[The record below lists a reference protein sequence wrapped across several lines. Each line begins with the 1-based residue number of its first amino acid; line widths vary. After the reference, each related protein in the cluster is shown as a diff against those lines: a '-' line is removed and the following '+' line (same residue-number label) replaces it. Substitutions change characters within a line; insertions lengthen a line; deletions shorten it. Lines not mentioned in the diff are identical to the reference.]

1 MTDIAH
7 DSGVDTGLRAML
19 DWAVT
24 QSSLN
29 ISLYD
34 TEIRHIRINR
44 AMCQAMGLESEAAG
58 VGLQPTELFP
68 GLGFGTFEDAARQV
82 MLTGEHAVWRGF
94 GKAPGEVKE
103 RAWLVTVS
111 AVRDPDGTMCGV
123 LAVGLD
129 ETQHR
134 LARKRLAL
142 VNDASRRLGST
153 LDVGR
158 TAEEL
163 ADVAVPQ
170 LADMILIDVRDSVLR
185 GEEPQPG
192 PVPGTVPLRRMAYGS
207 VLENV
212 PEVVVQTGQV
222 ASYPPRSPAADA
234 LASGQ
239 SVIRGPSGSDIA
251 RWASHDRTRTRKV
264 VQYGFHSVMAV
275 PLRARGATLGVVI
288 FVRHQRPEP
297 FEKDDLALAEE
308 IVGRA
313 AVCIDNARRYT
324 REHATALA
332 LQRSLL
338 QRRQPV
344 QAAVQ
349 VATRYLPGQ
358 SGVTVGG
365 DWFDV
370 IALSGSRVGLVVGDV
385 TGHGIHAAATMGRL
399 RTAVRT
405 LADID
410 LEPGE
415 LLTRLDDVV
424 TRLADEDELA
434 PDADGLIA
442 TCLFAVYDPITRHCT
457 LARAGHPV
465 PAVVTPDGGQEYLD
479 LPAGP
484 PLGVGGVPFEETEIE
499 LAEGSLLVLYTDGL
513 VESRQRDLDTGLSAL
528 GKMLGEV
535 HGRPGAAPSL
545 EAVCDS
551 LVEGLMPQPAEDDAA
566 LLVARTRALTPDQV
580 VTRDLP
586 ADPAIV
592 AEARAWAGRQVTKWG
607 LGELAFTAELLV
619 SELVTNAIRHAQPPI
634 QLRMILDDVLSCEVS
649 DASATA
655 PHHRRADRYDE
666 GGRGLMLV
674 ATMAARWG
682 TRHTRAGKIIWA
694 QLPRPQRAGRPA
706 RTG

>member
-7 DSGVDTGLRAML
+7 DSGVNTGLRAML
-19 DWAVT
+19 DWAVA
-24 QSSLN
+24 QASLN

-34 TEIRHIRINR
+34 TEVRHIRVNT

-58 VGLQPTELFP
+58 LGLRPTELFP

-82 MLTGEHAVWRGF
+82 MLTGEPAIWRGF
-94 GKAPGEVKE
+94 GKAPGEVRE

-111 AVRDPDGTMCGV
+111 AVRDPDGTTCGV
-123 LAVGLD
+123 LAIGLD
-129 ETQHR
+129 ETGHR

-142 VNDASRRLGST
+142 VNDASRRIGST

-192 PVPGTVPLRRMAYGS
+192 PVSGTVPLRRMAHGS

-212 PEVVVQTGQV
+212 PEVVVQAGQV
-222 ASYPPRSPAADA
+222 ASYPPGSPAADA

-275 PLRARGATLGVVI
+275 PLRARGATLGVAI

-385 TGHGIHAAATMGRL
+385 TGHGIHAAAAMGRL

-465 PAVVTPDGGQEYLD
+465 PAVVAPDGRQEYLD

-513 VESRQRDLDTGLSAL
+513 VESRQRDLDTGLRAL

-535 HGRPGAAPSL
+535 HGRPGGAPAL
-545 EAVCDS
+545 EAVCDR
-551 LVEGLMPQPAEDDAA
+551 LVEGLMPEPAEDDAA

-592 AEARAWAGRQVTKWG
+592 AEARAWAGRQVTQWG
-607 LGELAFTAELLV
+607 LDELAFTAELLV

>member
-7 DSGVDTGLRAML
+7 DPGGGADPGAML
-19 DWAVT
+19 DWAVN
-24 QSSLN
+24 QASLN
-29 ISLYD
+29 IALYD
-34 TEIRHIRINR
+34 ADLRHIRINA
-44 AMCQAMGLESEAAG
+44 AMCRSMGLESEGAG
-58 VGLQPTELFP
+58 RGLRPTELFP
-68 GLGFGTFEDAARQV
+68 GLGFHTFEATARQV
-82 MLTGEHAVWRGF
+82 IATGQPAVWKGF
-94 GKAPGEVKE
+94 GTAPGEDRQ

-111 AVRDPDGTMCGV
+111 AVRDPDGTTCGV

-129 ETQHR
+129 ETEHR
-134 LARKRLAL
+134 RARKRLAL
-142 VNDASRRLGST
+142 VNEASNRIGST
-153 LDVGR
+153 LDVGA

-163 ADVAVPQ
+163 VAVAIPQ
-170 LADMILIDVRDSVLR
+170 LADMVLIDVRESVLR
-185 GEEPQPG
+185 GEEPASG

-212 PEVVVQTGQV
+212 PEVVIRSGQV
-222 ASYPPRSPAADA
+222 ASYPPCSPPAEA

-239 SVIRGPSGSDIA
+239 PVIRGPSDRDVA
-251 RWASHDRTRTRKV
+251 RWASTDRARSEKV
-264 VQYGFHSVMAV
+264 IQYGLHSVMAV
-275 PLRARGATLGVVI
+275 PLSARGATLGVAT

-297 FEKDDLALAEE
+297 FDAEDLALAEE

-338 QRRQPV
+338 QRRQPA

-358 SGVTVGG
+358 SGLTVGG

-370 IALSGSRVGLVVGDV
+370 IAMSGSRVGLVVGDV
-385 TGHGIHAAATMGRL
+385 TGHGLHAAATMGRL

-410 LEPGE
+410 LGPEE

-424 TRLADEDELA
+424 TRLAGEDELA
-434 PDADGLIA
+434 PDAEDLAA

-465 PAVVTPDGGQEYLD
+465 PAVVTPGGTQEFLD

-484 PLGVGGVPFEETEIE
+484 PLGVGGVSFEETEIE
-499 LAEGSLLVLYTDGL
+499 LPEGSLLVLYTDGL
-513 VESRQRDLDTGLSAL
+513 VESRHRDLETGLSAM

-535 HGRPGAAPSL
+535 SRRPGGPPGL
-545 EAVCDS
+545 ESVCDS
-551 LVEGLMPQPAEDDAA
+551 LVEALLPEPAEDDAA
-566 LLVARTRALTPDQV
+566 LLVARTRALTADQV
-580 VTRDLP
+580 VTWDVP
-586 ADPAIV
+586 AEPAIV
-592 AEARAWAGRQVTKWG
+592 AEVRARAARQVSRWG
-607 LGELAFTAELLV
+607 LDELAFTTELLV

-634 QLRMILDDVLSCEVS
+634 QLRMILDEVLSCEVS
-649 DASATA
+649 DGSVTA

-666 GGRGLMLV
+666 GGRGLLLV

-682 TRHTRAGKIIWA
+682 TRYTRAGKIIWA
-694 QLPRPQRAGRPA
+694 QLPRPR
-706 RTG
+706 